1 MGLDFGKGGL
11 TALRWV
17 LGYTFIFSGVVKCV
31 DPVGTA
37 IFVEKYL
44 ATYSLEALLPLSLT
58 IAIVLSVVEFALGCL
73 ITDRLFSRVVSTI
86 TLSLVA
92 LFTVVTLLSATVL
105 PIGECGCFGNAIE
118 LTPWQTFFKNV
129 VLLIMAFVVWRSER
143 GEELKINYL
152 SLIFAVA
159 VPLIINIYAL
169 RHLPIIDFMP
179 YDEGRNLR
187 EEVLKERAEE
197 RDAVRSMLKFRSVTT
212 NKEQLFDST
221 NSACWLNDDLEF
233 VEAVTITSEVA
244 DLTYNDFHLYTSEG
258 EDITENVLQR
268 SGHVVL
274 LCINDGDVSKKQ
286 MRGIEQVMAKYSGD
300 DIVVLSAMKV
310 DDEWCRD
317 IEQLGIDAMT
327 LRSMMR
333 ADVGVVVLSD
343 GVVEFKANI
352 RDL

>member
-1 MGLDFGKGGL
+1 MGLNFGKGSL
-11 TALRWV
+11 TALRWA

-73 ITDRLFSRVVSTI
+73 ITDRVFSRVVSTI
-86 TLSLVA
+86 TFSLVS
-92 LFTVVTLLSATVL
+92 LFTIVTLLSATVL

-129 VLLIMAFVVWRSER
+129 VLLVMAFVVWRSER
-143 GEELKINYL
+143 SEEMKINYL

-212 NKEQLFDST
+212 NEEQLFDST
-221 NSACWLNDDLEF
+221 DSACWMDEDLEF
-233 VEAVTITSEVA
+233 VEAVTISEEVA

-258 EDITENVLQR
+258 EDVTESLLQR
-268 SGHVVL
+268 SGRVVL
-274 LCINDGDVSKKQ
+274 LCINDGEISDAQ
-286 MRGIEQVMAKYSGD
+286 MRGIEQLRKCYGD
-300 DIVVLSAMKV
+300 ENIVILSASKV
-310 DDEWCRD
+310 DEEWCRG
-317 IEQLGIDAMT
+317 IEQMSIDAMT

-333 ADVGVVVLSD
+333 ADIGVVVLSD
-343 GVVEFKANI
+343 GVVESKANI

>member
-1 MGLDFGKGGL
+1 MSLNFGKGGL
-11 TALRWV
+11 TALRWA
-17 LGYTFIFSGVVKCV
+17 LGYTFIFSGVVKSV

-58 IAIVLSVVEFALGCL
+58 IAIALSVMEFSLGCL
-73 ITDRLFSRVVSTI
+73 IIDRVFSRVVSTI
-86 TLSLVA
+86 TLSLVS
-92 LFTVVTLLSATVL
+92 LFTIVTLLSATVL

-129 VLLIMAFVVWRSER
+129 VLLVMAFVVWRSER
-143 GEELKINYL
+143 GEGLKINYL

-187 EEVLKERAEE
+187 EKVLKERAEE

-212 NKEQLFDST
+212 NEEQLFDST
-221 NSACWLNDDLEF
+221 DSACWLNDDLEF
-233 VEAVTITSEVA
+233 VEAVTISEEVA

-258 EDITENVLQR
+258 EDVTESLLQR

-286 MRGIEQVMAKYSGD
+286 MRGIEQVMAKYSDD
-300 DIVVLSAMKV
+300 DIVVLSASKV
-310 DDEWCRD
+310 DAEWCCG
-317 IEQLGIDAMT
+317 IEQMSIDAMT

-333 ADVGVVVLSD
+333 ADIGVVVLSD
-343 GVVEFKANI
+343 GVVESKANI

>member
-1 MGLDFGKGGL
+1 MGLNFANVGL

-86 TLSLVA
+86 TLFLVS
-92 LFTVVTLLSATVL
+92 LFTIVTLLSATVL

-129 VLLIMAFVVWRSER
+129 VLLVMAFVVWRSER
-143 GEELKINYL
+143 GEGLKINYL

-212 NKEQLFDST
+212 NEEQLFDST
-221 NSACWLNDDLEF
+221 DSACWMDEDLEF
-233 VEAVTITSEVA
+233 VEAVTISEEVA

-258 EDITENVLQR
+258 EDVTESLLQR
-268 SGHVVL
+268 SGRVVL
-274 LCINDGDVSKKQ
+274 LCINDSEISGAQ
-286 MRGIEQVMAKYSGD
+286 MRGIEQLRKCYGD
-300 DIVVLSAMKV
+300 ENIVILSASKV

-317 IEQLGIDAMT
+317 IEQLSIDAMT

-333 ADVGVVVLSD
+333 ADIGVVVLSD
-343 GVVEFKANI
+343 GVVESKANI

>member
-1 MGLDFGKGGL
+1 MGLNFGNVSL
-11 TALRWV
+11 TALRWA

-86 TLSLVA
+86 TLSLVS
-92 LFTVVTLLSATVL
+92 LFTIVTLLSATVL

-129 VLLIMAFVVWRSER
+129 VLLVMAFVVWRSER

-212 NKEQLFDST
+212 NEEQLFDST
-221 NSACWLNDDLEF
+221 DSACWMDEDLEF
-233 VEAVTITSEVA
+233 VEAVTISEEVA

-258 EDITENVLQR
+258 EDVTESLLQR
-268 SGHVVL
+268 SGRVVL
-274 LCINDGDVSKKQ
+274 LCINDDEISGAQ
-286 MRGIEQVMAKYSGD
+286 MRGIEQLRRCYGD
-300 DIVVLSAMKV
+300 ENIVILSASKV
-310 DDEWCRD
+310 DAEWCRD
-317 IEQLGIDAMT
+317 IEQLSIDAMT

-333 ADVGVVVLSD
+333 ADIGVVVLSD
-343 GVVEFKANI
+343 GVVESKANI

>member
-1 MGLDFGKGGL
+1 MGLNFANVGL
-11 TALRWV
+11 TALRWA

-86 TLSLVA
+86 TLSLVS
-92 LFTVVTLLSATVL
+92 LFTIVTLLSATVL

-129 VLLIMAFVVWRSER
+129 VLLVMAFVVWRSER
-143 GEELKINYL
+143 SEELKINYL

-187 EEVLKERAEE
+187 EEVLRERAEE
-197 RDAVRSMLKFRSVTT
+197 RDAVRSMLKFRSVAT
-212 NKEQLFDST
+212 NEEQLFDST
-221 NSACWLNDDLEF
+221 DSACWMDEDLEF
-233 VEAVTITSEVA
+233 VEAVTISEEVS

-258 EDITENVLQR
+258 EDVTESLLQR
-268 SGHVVL
+268 SGRVVL
-274 LCINDGDVSKKQ
+274 LCINDGGISDAQ
-286 MRGIEQVMAKYSGD
+286 MRGIEQLRKCYGD
-300 DIVVLSAMKV
+300 ENIVILSASKV
-310 DDEWCRD
+310 DAEWCRG
-317 IEQLGIDAMT
+317 IEQMSIDAMT

-333 ADVGVVVLSD
+333 ADIGVVVLSD
-343 GVVEFKANI
+343 GVVESKANI

>member
-1 MGLDFGKGGL
+1 MGLNFANVGL
-11 TALRWV
+11 TALRWA

-86 TLSLVA
+86 TLSLVS
-92 LFTVVTLLSATVL
+92 LFTIVTLLSATVL

-129 VLLIMAFVVWRSER
+129 VLLVMAFVVWRSER

-212 NKEQLFDST
+212 NEEQLFDST
-221 NSACWLNDDLEF
+221 DSACWMDEDLEF
-233 VEAVTITSEVA
+233 VEAVTISEEVA

-258 EDITENVLQR
+258 EDVTESLLQR
-268 SGHVVL
+268 SGRVVL
-274 LCINDGDVSKKQ
+274 LCINDDEISGAQ
-286 MRGIEQVMAKYSGD
+286 MRGIEQLRRCYGD
-300 DIVVLSAMKV
+300 ENIVILSASKV
-310 DDEWCRD
+310 DAEWCRD
-317 IEQLGIDAMT
+317 IEQLSIDAMT

-333 ADVGVVVLSD
+333 ADIGVVVLSD
-343 GVVEFKANI
+343 GVVESKANI

>member
-1 MGLDFGKGGL
+1 MGLNFANVGL
-11 TALRWV
+11 TALRWA

-86 TLSLVA
+86 TLFLVS
-92 LFTVVTLLSATVL
+92 LFTIVTLLSATVL

-129 VLLIMAFVVWRSER
+129 VLLVMAFVVWRSER

-212 NKEQLFDST
+212 NEEQLFDST
-221 NSACWLNDDLEF
+221 DSACWMDEDLEF
-233 VEAVTITSEVA
+233 VEAVTISEEVA

-258 EDITENVLQR
+258 EDVTESLLQR
-268 SGHVVL
+268 SGRVVL
-274 LCINDGDVSKKQ
+274 LCINDGEISGAQ
-286 MRGIEQVMAKYSGD
+286 MRGIEQLRKCYGD
-300 DIVVLSAMKV
+300 ENIVILSASKV
-310 DDEWCRD
+310 DAEWCRD
-317 IEQLGIDAMT
+317 IEQLSIDAMT

-333 ADVGVVVLSD
+333 ADIGVVVLSD
-343 GVVEFKANI
+343 GVVESKANI

>member
-17 LGYTFIFSGVVKCV
+17 LGSTFTFSGVVKCV

-58 IAIVLSVVEFALGCL
+58 IAIALSVMEFSLGCL
-73 ITDRLFSRVVSTI
+73 IIDRVFSRVVSTI

-92 LFTVVTLLSATVL
+92 LFTVVTLLSATIL
-105 PIGECGCFGNAIE
+105 PIGECGCFGNVIE

-143 GEELKINYL
+143 GEAMTFNFVAV
-152 SLIFAVA
+152 IFSIA

-212 NKEQLFDST
+212 NDEQLFDST
-221 NSACWLNDDLEF
+221 DSACWLNDDLEF

-258 EDITENVLQR
+258 EDVTENLLQR

-286 MRGIEQVMAKYSGD
+286 MRGIEQVMAKYSDD

-310 DDEWCRD
+310 DEEWCRD
-317 IEQLGIDAMT
+317 IEQLSIDAMT

-333 ADVGVVVLSD
+333 ADVGVVVLCD

>member
-1 MGLDFGKGGL
+1 MGLNFGNVSL
-11 TALRWV
+11 TALRWA
-17 LGYTFIFSGVVKCV
+17 LGYTFIFSGVVKSV

-58 IAIVLSVVEFALGCL
+58 IAIALSVMEFSLGCL
-73 ITDRLFSRVVSTI
+73 IIDRVFSRVVSTI
-86 TLSLVA
+86 TLSLVS
-92 LFTVVTLLSATVL
+92 LFTIVTLLSATIL

-129 VLLIMAFVVWRSER
+129 VLLVMAFVVWRSER
-143 GEELKINYL
+143 GEGLKINYL

-187 EEVLKERAEE
+187 EKVLKERAEE

-212 NKEQLFDST
+212 NEEQLFDST
-221 NSACWLNDDLEF
+221 DSACWLNDDLEF
-233 VEAVTITSEVA
+233 VEAVTISEEVA

-286 MRGIEQVMAKYSGD
+286 MRGIEQLRKCYMD
-300 DIVVLSAMKV
+300 ENIVILSASKV

-317 IEQLGIDAMT
+317 IEQLSIDAMT

-333 ADVGVVVLSD
+333 ADVGVVVLCD

>member
-1 MGLDFGKGGL
+1 MGLNFANVGL
-11 TALRWV
+11 TALRWA

-86 TLSLVA
+86 TLSLVS
-92 LFTVVTLLSATVL
+92 LFTIVTLLSATVL

-129 VLLIMAFVVWRSER
+129 VLLVMAFVVWRSER

-152 SLIFAVA
+152 SLILAVA

-212 NKEQLFDST
+212 NEEQLFDST
-221 NSACWLNDDLEF
+221 DSACWMDEDLEF
-233 VEAVTITSEVA
+233 VEAVTISEEVA

-258 EDITENVLQR
+258 EDVTESLLQR
-268 SGHVVL
+268 SGRVVL
-274 LCINDGDVSKKQ
+274 LCINDSEISGAQ
-286 MRGIEQVMAKYSGD
+286 MRGIEQLRKCYMD
-300 DIVVLSAMKV
+300 ENIVILSASKV
-310 DDEWCRD
+310 DAEWCRG
-317 IEQLGIDAMT
+317 IEQMSIDAMT

-333 ADVGVVVLSD
+333 ADIGVVVLSD
-343 GVVEFKANI
+343 GVVESKENI

>member
-1 MGLDFGKGGL
+1 MGLNFGNVGL
-11 TALRWV
+11 TALRWA

-86 TLSLVA
+86 TLSLVS
-92 LFTVVTLLSATVL
+92 LFTIVTLLSATVL

-129 VLLIMAFVVWRSER
+129 VLLVMAFVVWRSER

-159 VPLIINIYAL
+159 IPLIINIYAL

-212 NKEQLFDST
+212 NEEQLFDST
-221 NSACWLNDDLEF
+221 DSACWMDEDLEF
-233 VEAVTITSEVA
+233 VEAVTISEEVA
-244 DLTYNDFHLYTSEG
+244 NLTYNDFHLYTSEG
-258 EDITENVLQR
+258 EDVTESLLQR
-268 SGHVVL
+268 SGRVVL

-286 MRGIEQVMAKYSGD
+286 MRGIEQLRKCYMD
-300 DIVVLSAMKV
+300 ENIVILSASKV
-310 DDEWCRD
+310 DAEWCRD
-317 IEQLGIDAMT
+317 IEQLSIDAMT

-333 ADVGVVVLSD
+333 ADIGVVVLSD
-343 GVVEFKANI
+343 GVVESKANI
-352 RDL
+352 RNL

>member
-1 MGLDFGKGGL
+1 MGLNFANVGL
-11 TALRWV
+11 TALRWA

-86 TLSLVA
+86 TLSLVS
-92 LFTVVTLLSATVL
+92 LFTIVTLLSATVL

-129 VLLIMAFVVWRSER
+129 VLLVMAFVVWRSER

-212 NKEQLFDST
+212 NEEQLFEST
-221 NSACWLNDDLEF
+221 DSACWMDEDLEF
-233 VEAVTITSEVA
+233 VEAVTISEEIA

-258 EDITENVLQR
+258 EDVTESLLQR
-268 SGHVVL
+268 SGRVVL
-274 LCINDGDVSKKQ
+274 LCINDDEISGAQ
-286 MRGIEQVMAKYSGD
+286 MRGIEQLRKCYGNEN
-300 DIVVLSAMKV
+300 IVILSASKV
-310 DDEWCRD
+310 DAEWCRD
-317 IEQLGIDAMT
+317 IEQMSIDAMT

-333 ADVGVVVLSD
+333 ADIGVVVLSD
-343 GVVEFKANI
+343 GVVESKANI

>member
-1 MGLDFGKGGL
+1 MGLNFANVGL
-11 TALRWV
+11 TALRWA

-86 TLSLVA
+86 TLSLVT
-92 LFTVVTLLSATVL
+92 LFTIVTLLSATLL

-129 VLLIMAFVVWRSER
+129 VLLVMAFVVWRSER

-212 NKEQLFDST
+212 NEEHLFDST
-221 NSACWLNDDLEF
+221 DSACWMDEDLEF
-233 VEAVTITSEVA
+233 VEAVTISEEVA

-258 EDITENVLQR
+258 EDVTESLLQR
-268 SGHVVL
+268 SGRVVL
-274 LCINDGDVSKKQ
+274 LCINDCEISGAQ
-286 MRGIEQVMAKYSGD
+286 MRGIEQLRKCYGD
-300 DIVVLSAMKV
+300 ENIVILSASKV
-310 DDEWCRD
+310 NAEWCRG
-317 IEQLGIDAMT
+317 IEQMSIDAMT

-333 ADVGVVVLSD
+333 ADIGVVVLCD
-343 GVVEFKANI
+343 GVVESKANI

>member
-1 MGLDFGKGGL
+1 MGLNFANVGL
-11 TALRWV
+11 TALRWA

-73 ITDRLFSRVVSTI
+73 IIDRVFSREVSTI
-86 TLSLVA
+86 TLSLVS
-92 LFTVVTLLSATVL
+92 LFTIVTLLSATVL

-129 VLLIMAFVVWRSER
+129 VLLVMAFVVWRSER
-143 GEELKINYL
+143 GKEVKINYL

-187 EEVLKERAEE
+187 EEVLKERAAE
-197 RDAVRSMLKFRSVTT
+197 RDAVRSMLKFRSLTT
-212 NKEQLFDST
+212 NEEQLFDST
-221 NSACWLNDDLEF
+221 DSACWLNDDLEF
-233 VEAVTITSEVA
+233 VEAVTISEEVA

-258 EDITENVLQR
+258 EDVTESLLQR
-268 SGHVVL
+268 SGRVVL
-274 LCINDGDVSKKQ
+274 LCINDGEISGVQ
-286 MRGIEQVMAKYSGD
+286 MRGIEQLRKCYGD
-300 DIVVLSAMKV
+300 ENIVILSASKV
-310 DDEWCRD
+310 DAEWCRD
-317 IEQLGIDAMT
+317 IEQLSIDAMT

-333 ADVGVVVLSD
+333 ADIGVVVLSD
-343 GVVEFKANI
+343 GVVESKANI

>member
-1 MGLDFGKGGL
+1 MGLNFANVGL
-11 TALRWV
+11 TALRWA

-86 TLSLVA
+86 TLSLVS
-92 LFTVVTLLSATVL
+92 LFTIVTLLSATVL

-129 VLLIMAFVVWRSER
+129 VLLVMTFVVWRSER

-152 SLIFAVA
+152 SLILAVA

-212 NKEQLFDST
+212 NEEQLFDST
-221 NSACWLNDDLEF
+221 DSACWMDEDLEF
-233 VEAVTITSEVA
+233 VEAVTISEEVA

-258 EDITENVLQR
+258 EDVTESLLQR
-268 SGHVVL
+268 SGRVVL
-274 LCINDGDVSKKQ
+274 LCINDSEISGAQ
-286 MRGIEQVMAKYSGD
+286 MRGIEQLRKCYMD
-300 DIVVLSAMKV
+300 ENIVILSASKV
-310 DDEWCRD
+310 DAEWCRG
-317 IEQLGIDAMT
+317 IEQMSIDAMT

-333 ADVGVVVLSD
+333 ADIGVVVLSD
-343 GVVEFKANI
+343 GVVESKENI